1 MRAEVPVLLLLLA
14 LNSVAWASDRLGR
27 LLTSPE
33 ERRLIA
39 ANLEGPAEEARESR
53 LVRFDGVMEVE
64 QGRLAVWVNG
74 RRFDQLN
81 QLERQGMV
89 LVNRETEPLNLVV
102 LGEDGVLHRLL
113 PGQAFD
119 RTAGRVLE
127 SWEVSKVEVAERKT
141 VEQEG
146 KTDDEELG
154 SRQATEKL
162 LLQLAQALAQEA
174 GTRKNAESGEA
185 EPGR

>member
-1 MRAEVPVLLLLLA
+1 MRAEVPVLLLLLVM
-14 LNSVAWASDRLGR
+14 NSVAWASDQLGR

-39 ANLEGPAEEARESR
+39 ANLEGPAEEAREAR

-74 RRFDQLN
+74 RRFDQPN

-89 LVNRETEPLNLVV
+89 LVSRETEPLKLAV

-119 RTAGRVLE
+119 RTSGRVLE
-127 SWEVSKVEVAERKT
+127 SWEVSKVEVAEQAT
-141 VEQEG
+141 VEME
-146 KTDDEELG
+146 KEADDREIG
-154 SRQATEKL
+154 SRRTTEKQL
-162 LLQLAQALAQEA
+162 RQLAQVLAQET
-174 GTRKNAESGEA
+174 GHGKSMESGEA
-185 EPGR
+185 ESGR